1 MTSRRTFKDLAQQRL
16 YDLRREQSPS
26 RRFGG
31 GLCVAY
37 FSGFD
42 SPAAPSRFVRNSLA
56 YAAWAAG
63 VDNAKAAK

>member
-1 MTSRRTFKDLAQQRL
+1 MTSRRTFKNQSMQRL
-16 YDLRREQSPS
+16 YDLRREQPPTS
-26 RRFGG
+26 RFGG
-31 GLCVAY
+31 GVCVAY

-42 SPAAPSRFVRNSLA
+42 RPAAPSRFVRNSLA